1 LAKDPVPL
9 KTNMKLLSKPSWQ
22 LPESAVTEEQVFV
35 SRRALVKGLG
45 LALAWPGLSPMQA
58 WAAKFGSELTPSK
71 EELVTSYNNFYE
83 FSTDKGEVRP
93 LAQGVQLGPWELE
106 IGGLVEKPLR
116 LDTQKLA
123 QLFGEEERIYR
134 FRCVEAWAA
143 VVPWRGV
150 GLKKLVE
157 MARPLSGAKYVRFV
171 AHMDPKVM
179 PGLASGHF
187 PWPYSEGLRID
198 EATHE
203 LAFLATG
210 IYGKPLPTQNGA
222 PVRLVV
228 PWKYGFKS
236 IKSIRSIE
244 FTATQP
250 RTLWNDVGPA
260 EYGFYANVNPEVD
273 HPRWSQATEKLLG
286 SWVQRQPTRLFNGYG
301 EQVAS
306 LYQGLDLKRNY

>member
-1 LAKDPVPL
+1 
-9 KTNMKLLSKPSWQ
+9 MKLRSKPDWQ
-22 LPESAVTEEQVFV
+22 LPESEVTSEQVFLD
-35 SRRALVKGLG
+35 RRTLVKGLG
-45 LALAWPGLSPMQA
+45 LALAWPGLSPIEA
-58 WAAKFGSELTPSK
+58 WAARFGSELTPSK
-71 EELVTSYNNFYE
+71 ESLVTSYNNFYE
-83 FSTDKGEVRP
+83 FSTDKGEVKT

-116 LDTQKLA
+116 LDTRRLA

-134 FRCVEAWAA
+134 FRCVETWAA
-143 VVPWRGV
+143 VVPWMGF

-157 MARPLSGAKYVRFV
+157 MARPLSGAKYLRFV
-171 AHMDPKVM
+171 SHMDPKVM

-198 EATHE
+198 EGTNE

-210 IYGKPLPTQNGA
+210 LYGKPLPTQNGA

-236 IKSIRSIE
+236 IKSIRAIE

-250 RTLWNDVGPA
+250 RTLWNDVGPE

-286 SWVQRQPTRLFNGYG
+286 SWIERQPTLKYNGYG
-301 EQVAS
+301 AQVAS
-306 LYQGLDLKRNY
+306 LYQGMDLKRYY

>member
-1 LAKDPVPL
+1 
-9 KTNMKLLSKPSWQ
+9 
-22 LPESAVTEEQVFV
+22 
-35 SRRALVKGLG
+35 
-45 LALAWPGLSPMQA
+45 
-58 WAAKFGSELTPSK
+58 
-71 EELVTSYNNFYE
+71 
-83 FSTDKGEVRP
+83 
-93 LAQGVQLGPWELE
+93 VQLGPWELE

-306 LYQGLDLKRNY
+306 PAIAALKAQIEAAEIKALAE

>member
-1 LAKDPVPL
+1 
-9 KTNMKLLSKPSWQ
+9 MKLLSKPSWQ